1 MSAIR
6 TTALLALAAAACSR
20 PQAPEGPRPIAPEAG
35 PRVSIRVGY
44 SGGLL
49 NRSLTAFF
57 RVDPGAYA
65 LIGHLGGDGVIRILW
80 PSTPD
85 GSGWV
90 VGGKSRRT
98 ATFEAPYDGVPS
110 LFSYSTSPHRN
121 VGALSNSYDGRGHGY
136 VFIIAARRPLA
147 YGVLEDE
154 LGNWSEWEVSDYS
167 RTPDPRYAIRDFA
180 DAVARGLPYTLEY
193 AGSFTTT
200 HYDQVASRSWDCALL
215 SSFGAFGNAF
225 MWSAMNYYSPVGGM
239 LRFSPSSYCGFPYH
253 YQTRYAWMVRGGS
266 DHPPV
271 PTVPTT
277 TIIPTKPTPGEPA
290 PTLDRPGR
298 RGLGPGA
305 PTTTRNTITRVEP
318 TNGAES
324 GVSRSRP
331 TYGTG
336 RTRPA
341 GTTGRRI
348 DDPVS
353 SPRDHSRG
361 RETSSTGTSAST
373 GSTGSSTGSSST
385 GSSGSSRGDSRG
397 VTSPREA
404 RSGRPDTP

>member
-6 TTALLALAAAACSR
+6 TIALLSVAAAACTR
-20 PQAPEGPRPIAPEAG
+20 PRAPEGPRPIAPEAG
-35 PRVSIRVGY
+35 PQVSIRVGY

-57 RVDPGAYA
+57 RVHPGAYA
-65 LIGHLGGDGVIRILW
+65 LVGHLGGDGVIRVLW
-80 PSTPD
+80 PSSPM

-90 VGGKSRRT
+90 VGKKSMRT

-110 LFSYSTSPHRN
+110 LFSYSMSPYRN
-121 VGALSNSYDGRGHGY
+121 VGALRDSYDGRGHGY
-136 VFIIAARRPLA
+136 VFMIAARRPLA

-154 LGNWSEWEVSDYS
+154 MGEWSEWEVANHD
-167 RTPDPRYAIRDFA
+167 RALDPRYAIRDFA

-200 HYDQVASRSWDCALL
+200 HYDQVASRAWDCALL
-215 SSFGAFGNAF
+215 SSFGALGNAF
-225 MWSAMNYYSPVGGM
+225 MWSAMNYYSPVAGL
-239 LRFSPSSYCGFPYH
+239 LRFSPSSYCGYH
-253 YQTRYAWMVRGGS
+253 RDQIRYAWLTRGRS
-266 DHPPV
+266 ESP
-271 PTVPTT
+271 PTT
-277 TIIPTKPTPGEPA
+277 VIIPTKPTPGEPA
-290 PTLDRPGR
+290 PRLDRPGR

-305 PTTTRNTITRVEP
+305 PTTTRNTITRVE
-318 TNGAES
+318 TGGAES
-324 GVSRSRP
+324 GASRSRP

-336 RTRPA
+336 RARPS

-353 SPRDHSRG
+353 RPRDHSRG
-361 RETSSTGTSAST
+361 RETSSTGSSASPGST
-373 GSTGSSTGSSST
+373 GSSSTGSSST
-385 GSSGSSRGDSRG
+385 GSSGPSRGDARG